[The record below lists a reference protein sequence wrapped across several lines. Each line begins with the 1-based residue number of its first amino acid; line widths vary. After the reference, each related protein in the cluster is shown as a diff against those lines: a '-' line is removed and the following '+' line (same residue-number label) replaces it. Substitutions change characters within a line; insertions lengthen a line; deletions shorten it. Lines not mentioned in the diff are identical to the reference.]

1 MTPEELERVSRII
14 DSITLSAHNAK
25 TSIVNAE
32 EGHVVCEPKRT
43 GVVIMAFGPTSK
55 DVTLFQHDPAW
66 EIWGLNN
73 GYYNATAYDA
83 NGVLRADRW
92 FEIHEMHAQPSDD
105 LIWMNKCP
113 VPLYVADLKKAREY
127 GPMLNAVQ
135 FPRDRLQR
143 EIGIGSWWACT
154 FAYQIALAMYE
165 GFTKIALLGMEFGSP
180 REWLMERPNVLWWAG
195 YAAGR
200 GIEVIMPKDSTF
212 MEHPYAYGMHYDH
225 EKLWCERRIENL
237 MQQWGYALTA
247 QGKAEQDAYH
257 AGLQAAL
264 PEKTPWAT

>member
-1 MTPEELERVSRII
+1 MTPAELDRLSRII
-14 DSITLSAHNAK
+14 DSITLSEHNAK
-25 TSIVNAE
+25 TSIISAE
-32 EGHVVCEPKRT
+32 EGRVICEPKRT

-55 DVTLFQHDPAW
+55 DVRLFQHDPSW

-113 VPLYVADLKKAREY
+113 VPLYVADLKKARQY
-127 GPMLNAVQ
+127 GAMPNAVQ
-135 FPRDRLQR
+135 FPRALLQQ

-154 FAYQIALAMYE
+154 FAYQIALAIHE

-180 REWLMERPNVLWWAG
+180 REWIMERPNVLWWSA
-195 YAAGR
+195 YALGR
-200 GIEVIMPKDSTF
+200 GVEIVIPEGSTF
-212 MEHPYAYGMHYDH
+212 MEHPYSYGMQYDH
-225 EKLWCERRIENL
+225 EKLWCEMRVDNL
-237 MQQWGYALTA
+237 MEQWGYARTPE
-247 QGKAEQDAYH
+247 GKAEHDRYQ
-257 AGLQAAL
+257 AGLIAAL
-264 PEKTPWAT
+264 PETTPGAV

>member
-1 MTPEELERVSRII
+1 MTPTELERVSRII
-14 DSITLSAHNAK
+14 DSITLSEHNAK
-25 TSIVNAE
+25 TSIVSAE
-32 EGHVVCEPKRT
+32 EGRVICEPKRT

-92 FEIHEMHAQPSDD
+92 FEIHEMHAQPADD

-127 GPMLNAVQ
+127 GAMPNAVQ
-135 FPRDRLQR
+135 FPRERLQQ

-154 FAYQIALAMYE
+154 FAYQIALAIQE

-180 REWLMERPNVLWWAG
+180 REWVMERPNVLWWSA

-200 GIEVIMPKDSTF
+200 GIEVVIPKDSTF

-225 EKLWCERRIENL
+225 EKLWCEMRIDNL
-237 MQQWGYALTA
+237 MEQWGYARTPE
-247 QGKAEQDAYH
+247 GQDEHDRYQ
-257 AGLQAAL
+257 AGLISAL
-264 PEKTPWAT
+264 PQNTQ